1 MTVDQMLTIQ
11 QVTDRLQIADET
23 VYRYIRQGK
32 LKAVRVGGLWRVRES
47 DLERFLQGGQQ

>member
-1 MTVDQMLTIQ
+1 MVEDVSLKLS
-11 QVTDRLQIADET
+11 VVKVRLSVNIET

-47 DLERFLQGGQQ
+47 DLERFLQGGQ

>member
-1 MTVDQMLTIQ
+1 MSEDVLLKLS
-11 QVTDRLQIADET
+11 VVKARLAVNIET

-47 DLERFLQGGQQ
+47 ELERFLQGGQE